1 MWQEAKVILKEKFI
15 AWMLI
20 LGKKMYWVNHQLKNL
35 KKSSSVNPEIPAEK
49 LRLKKKNRK
58 YQ

>member
-35 KKSSSVNPEIPAEK
+35 KKSSSVNPEIPAGK
-49 LRLKKKNRK
+49 LRLKKKK
-58 YQ
+58 